1 MAINLE
7 DHKIYVESLGM
18 DMVPYVIVKQII
30 TEQSEL
36 SEENMKIISKGL
48 KRSEDTLSML
58 INEIGKAT

>member
-7 DHKIYVESLGM
+7 DHKVYVESLGM

-36 SEENMKIISKGL
+36 SEENTKIISKGL